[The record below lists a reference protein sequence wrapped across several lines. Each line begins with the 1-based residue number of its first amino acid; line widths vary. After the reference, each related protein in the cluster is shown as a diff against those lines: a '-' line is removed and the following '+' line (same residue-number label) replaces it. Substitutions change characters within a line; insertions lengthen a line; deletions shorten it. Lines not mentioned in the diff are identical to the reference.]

1 MSKPIATNRKAYR
14 DFAFTETWECGIA
27 LNGGEV
33 KSIRQGGVNFKD
45 SYARVEKKEIF
56 LHNLHIDPYAHAGIQ
71 SLDPVRKRKLLLHK
85 REIRKLIELAAQ
97 KRLILVPTKLY
108 FNKGG
113 FVKLE
118 LAAGR
123 GKKLYDKREDIKRR
137 DIDRSLKRVV
147 KSYRKKV

>member
-85 REIRKLIELAAQ
+85 REIRKLIEERKSA
-97 KRLILVPTKLY
+97 RL
-108 FNKGG
+108 
-113 FVKLE
+113 VKDWRRADEVRQE
-118 LAAGR
+118 LATKGVLLKDNSD
-123 GKKLYDKREDIKRR
+123 GSTSWEIKAR
-137 DIDRSLKRVV
+137 
-147 KSYRKKV
+147 